1 VPRRP
6 VPIWNQKG
14 LRPQAFCLRLEATPE
29 RGNCCPEPLRPAG
42 KAAKSAA
49 SRRNAFI
56 GPRHISLSF
65 QDPASRPRTHRH
77 WLALGFS
84 FALTAVTLFFVFR
97 GIDRQA
103 FARLLATQDR
113 GWLAIAAVLLLT
125 QIFLGGE
132 RWRSILCALMRG
144 PPPSVASVQ
153 VVFYASIFFNCLPF
167 GTVGGDVARVW
178 LARRFALSLS
188 QIVLSILVDRVVTVA
203 ALIIL
208 ALATL
213 PSISSPLAVTA
224 WFGGAAILIAG
235 VLGILLLGVIERLL
249 GRWRKRRLIHH
260 VLRMAEELHQ
270 MRTLS
275 GLVALWFALAS
286 GACSAFGAY
295 CIARSLGI
303 GVRPVPMI
311 AVISIMTLV
320 VALPISVAG
329 WGVREISLVALL
341 GLLGVDR
348 EAALALSVELGL
360 ISTLLSLPG
369 GAVWLT
375 LRDHRNAASPAK

>member
-1 VPRRP
+1 MS
-6 VPIWNQKG
+6 IQD
-14 LRPQAFCLRLEATPE
+14 AT
-29 RGNCCPEPLRPAG
+29 
-42 KAAKSAA
+42 
-49 SRRNAFI
+49 
-56 GPRHISLSF
+56 
-65 QDPASRPRTHRH
+65 SRPHTHRH

-97 GIDRQA
+97 GIDRQV

-113 GWLAIAAVLLLT
+113 GWLAVAAAFLLT

-153 VVFYASIFFNCLPF
+153 AVFYASIFFNCLPL
-167 GTVGGDVARVW
+167 GTVGGDVARIW

-188 QIVLSILVDRVVTVA
+188 QIVLSILVDRVLTVA
-203 ALIIL
+203 ALIML

-213 PSISSPLAVTA
+213 PTITSPLAVTA
-224 WFGGAAILIAG
+224 WFGGAAILVAG
-235 VLGILLLGVIERLL
+235 ALGILLLGVIESLL
-249 GRWRKRRLIHH
+249 GRWRKQRLIHH
-260 VLRMAEELHQ
+260 VLRMVEELRQ
-270 MRTLS
+270 LGTRAA
-275 GLVALWFALAS
+275 LVALCFALAA

-303 GVRPVPMI
+303 GVGPIPMI

-341 GLLGVDR
+341 GLFGVDR

-369 GAVWLT
+369 GVIWLT
-375 LRDHRNAASPAK
+375 LRGHRKADSPAN

>member
-1 VPRRP
+1 M
-6 VPIWNQKG
+6 
-14 LRPQAFCLRLEATPE
+14 
-29 RGNCCPEPLRPAG
+29 
-42 KAAKSAA
+42 
-49 SRRNAFI
+49 
-56 GPRHISLSF
+56 SF
-65 QDPASRPRTHRH
+65 QDPASRPQTHRH

-97 GIDRQA
+97 GIDRQV
-103 FARLLATQDR
+103 FTRLLATQDR
-113 GWLAIAAVLLLT
+113 GWLAIAAVFLLT

-153 VVFYASIFFNCLPF
+153 AVFYASIFFNCLPL

-188 QIVLSILVDRVVTVA
+188 QIVLSILVDRVLTVA
-203 ALIIL
+203 ALVML

-213 PSISSPLAVTA
+213 RPSPVRLPSPHGLAAPLFLSPARSASCCSASSNARSGD
-224 WFGGAAILIAG
+224 GGSSDF
-235 VLGILLLGVIERLL
+235 
-249 GRWRKRRLIHH
+249 IHH
-260 VLRMAEELHQ
+260 VLRMVEELHQ
-270 MRTLS
+270 VRTRS
-275 GLVALWFALAS
+275 GLVALCFALAS
-286 GACSAFGAY
+286 GACSAIGAY

-303 GVRPVPMI
+303 GVGPIPMI
-311 AVISIMTLV
+311 AVTSIMTLV

-360 ISTLLSLPG
+360 ITTLLSLPG
-369 GAVWLT
+369 GAVWLM
-375 LRDHRNAASPAK
+375 LRDHRNAASPANGSSK

>member
-1 VPRRP
+1 
-6 VPIWNQKG
+6 
-14 LRPQAFCLRLEATPE
+14 
-29 RGNCCPEPLRPAG
+29 
-42 KAAKSAA
+42 
-49 SRRNAFI
+49 
-56 GPRHISLSF
+56 LSI
-65 QDPASRPRTHRH
+65 QHSTSRPKTHRH

-84 FALTAVTLFFVFR
+84 IALTAVTLFFVFR

-113 GWLAIAAVLLLT
+113 GWLAVAAIFFLT

-132 RWRSILCALMRG
+132 RWRTILCALMRG
-144 PPPSVASVQ
+144 PLPSMASVQ
-153 VVFYASIFFNCLPF
+153 AVFYASIFFNCLPF
-167 GTVGGDVARVW
+167 GTVGGDVVRVW

-188 QIVLSILVDRVVTVA
+188 QIVLSILVDRVLTVA
-203 ALIIL
+203 ALIML

-213 PSISSPLAVTA
+213 PTIWGPVAA
-224 WFGGAAILIAG
+224 AIWFGGAAILVAG
-235 VLGILLLGVIERLL
+235 VLGILLLGVIERVL
-249 GRWRKRRLIHH
+249 GRWRHQRLIHF
-260 VLRMAEELHQ
+260 VLRMAEELRQ
-270 MRTLS
+270 LTTRS
-275 GLVALWFALAS
+275 GLIALGFALAS
-286 GACSAFGAY
+286 GACFGAGAY

-303 GVRPVPMI
+303 GVGPFAMI
-311 AVISIMTLV
+311 AVISIMTLI

-369 GAVWLT
+369 GVVWLT
-375 LRDHRNAASPAK
+375 LRDHRNAASPAQ

>member
-1 VPRRP
+1 LS
-6 VPIWNQKG
+6 IQDATS
-14 LRPQAFCLRLEATPE
+14 RPQ
-29 RGNCCPEPLRPAG
+29 
-42 KAAKSAA
+42 
-49 SRRNAFI
+49 
-56 GPRHISLSF
+56 
-65 QDPASRPRTHRH
+65 THRH

-84 FALTAVTLFFVFR
+84 FVLTAVTLFFVFR
-97 GIDRQA
+97 GIDRQV
-103 FARLLATQDR
+103 FARLLAAQDR
-113 GWLAIAAVLLLT
+113 GWLAVAAVFLLT

-153 VVFYASIFFNCLPF
+153 AVFYASIFFNCLPL
-167 GTVGGDVARVW
+167 GTVGGDVARIW

-203 ALIIL
+203 ALIML

-213 PSISSPLAVTA
+213 PTISSPLAVTA
-224 WFGGAAILIAG
+224 WFGGAAILVAG
-235 VLGILLLGVIERLL
+235 ALGILLLGVIERLL
-249 GRWRKRRLIHH
+249 GRWRKQRLIHH
-260 VLRMAEELHQ
+260 VLRMAEELRQ
-270 MRTLS
+270 VRTRS
-275 GLVALWFALAS
+275 GLVALCFALAA

-295 CIARSLGI
+295 SIARSLGI
-303 GVRPVPMI
+303 GVGPIPMI

-341 GLLGVDR
+341 GILGVDR

-369 GAVWLT
+369 GVVWLM
-375 LRDHRNAASPAK
+375 LRDHRKAASPAN